1 MKNLIEIIKQIV
13 PMIVIGALA
22 VIGYA
27 LAHFGFA
34 LEFIDNNGNIL
45 WKSIL
50 ISVALFIVGYFI
62 YRAAEKLW
70 AK

>member
-1 MKNLIEIIKQIV
+1 MNNLIEIIKQIV
-13 PMIVIGALA
+13 PMIIIGALA
-22 VIGYA
+22 VVGYA

-34 LEFIDNNGNIL
+34 LDFVDSNGNIL

-50 ISVALFIVGYFI
+50 ISLVFFIVGYFI